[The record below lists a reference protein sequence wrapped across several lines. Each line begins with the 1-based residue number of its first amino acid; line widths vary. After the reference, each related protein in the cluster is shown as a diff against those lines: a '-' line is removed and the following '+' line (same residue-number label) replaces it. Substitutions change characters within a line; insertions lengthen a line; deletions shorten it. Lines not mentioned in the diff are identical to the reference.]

1 MLNEEENKLKK
12 EYYEIGVKDGIERSK
27 QDSYNDGFR
36 DGVQKGLELGL
47 YEGFFEN
54 IRKLIEKDKNKKG
67 IDKIFSILNNENLSK
82 EENLSKKYKIIT
94 TNLKMIYKKYPSK
107 EE

>member
-1 MLNEEENKLKK
+1 M
-12 EYYEIGVKDGIERSK
+12 I
-27 QDSYNDGFR
+27 
-36 DGVQKGLELGL
+36 LG
-47 YEGFFEN
+47 
-54 IRKLIEKDKNKKG
+54 KLIEKDKNKKG
-67 IDKIFSILNNENLSK
+67 IDKIFSILDNKNLSK

>member
-12 EYYEIGVKDGIERSK
+12 EYYDIGVKDGIERSK

-54 IRKLIEKDKNKKG
+54 IRKLIEKD
-67 IDKIFSILNNENLSK
+67 NENLSK

-94 TNLKMIYKKYPSK
+94 TNLKMIYKKYQTK

>member
-1 MLNEEENKLKK
+1 MINEEENKLKK
-12 EYYEIGVKDGIERSK
+12 EYYDIGVKDGIERSK

-67 IDKIFSILNNENLSK
+67 IDKIISLL
-82 EENLSKKYKIIT
+82 KKYKIIT
-94 TNLKMIYKKYPSK
+94 TNLKMIYKKYQTK